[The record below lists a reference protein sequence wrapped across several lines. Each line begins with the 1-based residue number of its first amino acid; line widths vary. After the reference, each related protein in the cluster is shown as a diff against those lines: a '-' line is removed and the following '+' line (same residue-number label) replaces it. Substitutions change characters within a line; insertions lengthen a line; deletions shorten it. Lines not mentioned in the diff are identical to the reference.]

1 MDELD
6 AKETLVGAYNFL
18 YLPIDFKNNC
28 NLGYAF
34 VNMRTTNH
42 VLAMYETMQGKQ
54 KREEEKKKKKKKK
67 KKKEKHQISV
77 FFDHSNNSF
86 YRFSFVG

>member
-54 KREEEKKKKKKKK
+54 KRKKKKKKKK
-67 KKKEKHQISV
+67 RKKNIRSQCFLIILI
-77 FFDHSNNSF
+77 NSF
-86 YRFSFVG
+86 LSF